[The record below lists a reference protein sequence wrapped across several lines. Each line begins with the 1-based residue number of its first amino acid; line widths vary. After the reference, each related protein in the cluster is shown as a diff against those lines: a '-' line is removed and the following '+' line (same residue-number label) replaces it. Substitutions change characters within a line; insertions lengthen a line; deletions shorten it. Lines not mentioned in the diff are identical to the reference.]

1 MWSLGCAC
9 AHPSIQLYSE
19 TFTDRTVAWHP
30 LSVSLANNE
39 ANWQTDY
46 TRDTLY
52 CKHLK
57 HLKTTPSANSLNMI
71 LARVQAVEDDEA
83 SFRAAAA
90 AGVALFR
97 AAAGVAGTAA
107 P

>member
-1 MWSLGCAC
+1 MRLIDKLTIHATHIVLQAS
-9 AHPSIQLYSE
+9 Y
-19 TFTDRTVAWHP
+19 
-30 LSVSLANNE
+30 
-39 ANWQTDY
+39 
-46 TRDTLY
+46 
-52 CKHLK
+52 LK
-57 HLKTTPSANSLNMI
+57 HLKTTPSVNSLNMI